1 MTTTYSIIQFLFPSE
16 TIEFSR
22 DQILAANLVE
32 ENTPISIEIP
42 VSTLTFKL
50 YVSDNSFSMF
60 SDSSTALIEK
70 LPILA
75 YESIDGDVRLLG
87 KFYLK
92 KWKNT
97 QEHQIEFT
105 AIDII
110 GVLENTDFDGVFF
123 SDATLVSEA
132 LTQILT
138 PINVSFELSDDF
150 VDSSVKGWIPS
161 GNYREALQF
170 LCFAG
175 NAITST
181 ARSENLVIN
190 SISIPELFYDAK
202 LKDSEKKN
210 VGIEF
215 LPLISKIE
223 LVSHNYTQQDTLETI
238 FEKYL
243 EAGSH
248 KIVFSKPYTGV
259 VVDGPG
265 YTQSVLGTEGG
276 DTLGTEYG
284 DSLEAGGEYN
294 INSNSVYLT
303 ISTAG
308 TVTITGYPW
317 LDSQRS
323 FVFNEDGVTE
333 ADNKNTILIS
343 DATLVNVDNGQDI
356 LDNLI
361 NYYRQRYI
369 QNVKIFPTVNVQTGD
384 IVLSGTIYNNKILAY
399 VRKMEIDMIGGFL
412 AKTEIHGLAAPAYV
426 PAEENPTRKA
436 RTGMA
441 TCGADLTRNNS
452 WRNYN

>member
-1 MTTTYSIIQFLFPSE
+1 MTTTYSIIQFLFPSG
-16 TIEFSR
+16 TIEFSK
-22 DQILAANLVE
+22 DQILNANLVE

-42 VSTLTFKL
+42 ISTLDFSL
-50 YVSDNSFSMF
+50 YVSDDSFSMF
-60 SDSSTALIEK
+60 SDSSTVLIEK

-75 YESIDGDVRLLG
+75 YESVDGDIRLLG

-97 QEHQIEFT
+97 EEHQIEFT
-105 AIDII
+105 AIDIT

-123 SDATLVSEA
+123 SESILLSEA

-138 PINVSFELSDDF
+138 PINVLFELSSDF
-150 VDSSVKGWIPS
+150 VDSSVMGWIPS
-161 GNYREALQF
+161 GNYRDALQY

-175 NAITST
+175 NAIIST
-181 ARSENLVIN
+181 ARTENLIVT
-190 SISIPELFYDAK
+190 SVYIPELFYDAR
-202 LKDSEKKN
+202 LKNSEKKN
-210 VGIEF
+210 ESIEF

-223 LVSHNYTQQDTLETI
+223 LVSHNYTEQSTLETI

-248 KIVFSKPYTGV
+248 KIIFSKPYTGV

-265 YTQSVLGTEGG
+265 YTQSVLGTENS
-276 DTLGTEYG
+276 DTLATEYG

-303 ISTAG
+303 ISIAG

-333 ADNKNTILIS
+333 ANNKNTILIS
-343 DATLVNVDNGQDI
+343 DATLVNVDNGQDV
-356 LDNLI
+356 LDNLVS
-361 NYYRQRYI
+361 YYRQRYV
-369 QNVKIFPTVNVQTGD
+369 QNIKIFPTVDVQTGN
-384 IVLSGTIYNNKILAY
+384 IILSETIYNNRILAY
-399 VRKMEIDMIGGFL
+399 VKKMEIDMVGGFL
-412 AKTEIHGLAAPAYV
+412 AKAEIRGLVPAYV
-426 PAEENPTRKA
+426 PAQDNPTRKA
-436 RTGMA
+436 RTGIA
-441 TCGADLTRNNS
+441 ISGAGLTRNNG